1 MDRPLALQGGLGG
14 MTTPDQILGGGSLK
28 ALSLTNRHLN
38 GDRRTGIQAGAT
50 GTGIA
55 VEGTG
60 AIAVKATAGRASTLS
75 ELGTPLGTAGA
86 ERGSTLLR
94 TGAEGPATVAATR
107 IRTAP
112 LTLATLE
119 ATLRTPAGGT
129 GPAGPIRAKTIAT
142 TIAGTLRAAPLGT
155 AAIGAGAIEARC
167 IETTLTTLGTLWTL
181 GATLALRTV
190 RAPLT
195 ASLERPGRAEWATAA
210 GTGALPLVPSTIKT
224 GAHGRQANGL

>member
-1 MDRPLALQGGLGG
+1 

-60 AIAVKATAGRASTLS
+60 AIAVERTGAIAVKATAGRASTLS
-75 ELGTPLGTAGA
+75 ELGTPLGTTGA

-107 IRTAP
+107 IRAAP